1 MNKRVTTRDNAE
13 AGEPMVQRAQ
23 PGYYPGFSTMAQQD
37 YWDEATRKTV
47 RARLAPPPP
56 IRFFSPEE
64 AKLFEAIINRLLPQE
79 DRTPDRRIP
88 ILPEIDKRLFSN
100 TLNGFRFADMP
111 PDRDA
116 YRMGLKAID
125 EMAHERFRAA
135 FIIVGPYAQDLL
147 LKSLHDEN
155 PDPPHPVW
163 KRMPVHRF
171 WALMLQD
178 CVDVY
183 YSHPWAWDE
192 IGFGGPAY
200 PRGYMRLENGLPEP
214 WEVNEEPYEWTTP
227 SSSVSDLEFE
237 VEADFEHDAE
247 HGQKGIH

>member
-163 KRMPVHRF
+163 KRMPSIASGH
-171 WALMLQD
+171 
-178 CVDVY
+178 
-183 YSHPWAWDE
+183 
-192 IGFGGPAY
+192 
-200 PRGYMRLENGLPEP
+200 
-214 WEVNEEPYEWTTP
+214 
-227 SSSVSDLEFE
+227 
-237 VEADFEHDAE
+237 
-247 HGQKGIH
+247 